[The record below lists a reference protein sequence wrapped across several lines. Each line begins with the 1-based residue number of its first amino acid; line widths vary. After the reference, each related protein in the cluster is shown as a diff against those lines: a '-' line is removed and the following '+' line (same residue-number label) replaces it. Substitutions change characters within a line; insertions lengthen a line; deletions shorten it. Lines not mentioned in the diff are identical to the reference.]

1 MKVRVLYFA
10 VARELAGTREEEL
23 ELEAPATIAE
33 ARRAIERAHP
43 ALGARDA
50 RLRVAKNESFA
61 GDAEPLA
68 DGDVLAILPPVAGG

>member
-23 ELEAPATIAE
+23 TIAAGATVGD

-43 ALGARDA
+43 SLGASDA
-50 RLRVAKNESFA
+50 RLRVARNEVFA
-61 GDAEPLA
+61 SDAEALA
-68 DGDVLAILPPVAGG
+68 EGDVLAIVPPVAGG

>member
-23 ELEAPATIAE
+23 TIAAGATVGD

-43 ALGARDA
+43 SLGA
-50 RLRVAKNESFA
+50 S
-61 GDAEPLA
+61 DAEALA
-68 DGDVLAILPPVAGG
+68 EGDVLAIVPPVAGG